1 MTKEIVSNTS
11 EGDWGQRL
19 LQMQKSIEI
28 LRTELEERLRF
39 STLLAEI
46 SACFINFPTDQI
58 NNELDGAQRCIC
70 EFLDLDRSA
79 FWKVPDR
86 DRGMRSGSPCL
97 QSHSARSLCSS
108 SPVIFP
114 EKRQSLLRKTARES
128 SLSNP

>member
-58 NNELDGAQRCIC
+58 NNELDGASAASANFSTLIAPPSGKSLTETQGRVPGRHACNRIQR
-70 EFLDLDRSA
+70 
-79 FWKVPDR
+79 VPYV
-86 DRGMRSGSPCL
+86 
-97 QSHSARSLCSS
+97 H
-108 SPVIFP
+108 
-114 EKRQSLLRKTARES
+114 LLR
-128 SLSNP
+128 